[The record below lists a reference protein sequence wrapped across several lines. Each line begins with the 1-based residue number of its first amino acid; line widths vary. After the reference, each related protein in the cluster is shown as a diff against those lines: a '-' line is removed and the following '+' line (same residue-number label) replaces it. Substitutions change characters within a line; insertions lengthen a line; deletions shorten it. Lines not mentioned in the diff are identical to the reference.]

1 MYPNMGWCVGARCS
15 RYAVPDPKEA
25 PEPGPAPED
34 DEHGA
39 ALAKTFRDIERE
51 QPQKDGLEAGFG

>member
-1 MYPNMGWCVGARCS
+1 M
-15 RYAVPDPKEA
+15 PDPKEA

-39 ALAKTFRDIERE
+39 ALAKTLREIERE
-51 QPQKDGLEAGFG
+51 QPEKDGLKAGFG